1 MEEEKI
7 VFVDENGSEF
17 ELQILFTYHSEN
29 FNKNYVVFFN
39 QDNDELLA
47 GVIDENGNVSDVETD
62 EEYDEIDKQID
73 LYYEENDQ

>member
-1 MEEEKI
+1 MGEEKI

>member
-29 FNKNYVVFFN
+29 FNKNYVVFFS

-73 LYYEENDQ
+73 SYYEENDQ

>member
-1 MEEEKI
+1 MKEEKI

-47 GVIDENGNVSDVETD
+47 GVIDEEGNVSDVETD